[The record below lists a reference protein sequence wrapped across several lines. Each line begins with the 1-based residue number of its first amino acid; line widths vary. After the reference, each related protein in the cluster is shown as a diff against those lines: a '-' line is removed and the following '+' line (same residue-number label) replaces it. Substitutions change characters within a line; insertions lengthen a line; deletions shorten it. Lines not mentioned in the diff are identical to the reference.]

1 VNTDTTLREQSRI
14 VKVWDVPVRL
24 FHWAIVVLV
33 FVSWLTAHENWMEW
47 HLRSGYS
54 MFALV
59 LFRLA
64 WGFVGSD
71 TARFSRFVR
80 SPAAVLRHLREFHQR
95 APDTEIGH
103 NAAGGWMVLVLLA
116 LLALQ
121 VGTGLCA
128 NDQVL
133 TEGPFAEAVG
143 EDASDLL
150 THIHVVN
157 FKLIEILVAL
167 HVCAV
172 LAYAVVKRHNLVGA
186 MITGSKR
193 LPARLVPPRL
203 ASPLLAAIV
212 LAIAAA
218 VVAFVG
224 LYWAPT

>member
-1 VNTDTTLREQSRI
+1 VNSDTALRDQSRI

-33 FVSWLTAHENWMEW
+33 FASWLTAHENWMEW
-47 HLRSGYS
+47 HVRSGYS
-54 MFALV
+54 IFALV

-64 WGFVGSD
+64 WGFVGSQ
-71 TARFSRFVR
+71 TARFTRFVR
-80 SPAAVLRHLREFHQR
+80 SPAAALRHLREFHR
-95 APDTEIGH
+95 RVPDTQIGH

-121 VGTGLCA
+121 VATGLCA

-143 EDASDLL
+143 DDASDFL

-167 HVCAV
+167 HVGVV
-172 LAYAVVKRHNLVGA
+172 LAYAVIKRHNLVGA
-186 MITGSKR
+186 MITGTKR
-193 LPARLVPPRL
+193 LPAKLVPPRL
-203 ASPLLAAIV
+203 ASPLRAAIV
-212 LAIAAA
+212 LAIAAGI
-218 VVAFVG
+218 VAFVG

>member
-1 VNTDTTLREQSRI
+1 VNNDTALREQSRI

-33 FVSWLTAHENWMEW
+33 FASWLTAHENWMEW
-47 HLRSGYS
+47 HIRSGYS
-54 MFALV
+54 VFALV

-64 WGFVGSD
+64 WGFVGSQ
-71 TARFSRFVR
+71 TARFTRFVR
-80 SPAAVLRHLREFHQR
+80 SPAAVLQHLKEFHHR
-95 APDTEIGH
+95 VPDTEIGH
-103 NAAGGWMVLVLLA
+103 NAAGGWMVLILLA

-121 VGTGLCA
+121 VASGLCA

-143 EDASDLL
+143 QDASDFL
-150 THIHVVN
+150 THVHVVN
-157 FKLIEILVAL
+157 FNLIEILVAL

-186 MITGSKR
+186 MITGTKQ

-203 ASPLLAAIV
+203 ASPLLAAII
-212 LAIAAA
+212 LTIAAGI
-218 VVAFVG
+218 VTFVG